1 MGFMMDMILEI
12 KNIDNGRWEFFS
24 ILTVRNNNFRGGL
37 KTTIPLGYLIEMRF
51 VSLNG
56 DSSTSIEGEFLGRIN
71 SIRHL
76 DESGYYLFCGKVVN
90 GQDIW
95 ERLSMYLLK

>member
-37 KTTIPLGYLIEMRF
+37 KTTIPLGYLI
-51 VSLNG
+51 
-56 DSSTSIEGEFLGRIN
+56 
-71 SIRHL
+71 
-76 DESGYYLFCGKVVN
+76 
-90 GQDIW
+90 
-95 ERLSMYLLK
+95 

>member
-76 DESGYYLFCGKVVN
+76 DGPGYYLFCGKVVN